1 MSTRLSSRGSDE
13 ASERNTFER
22 SRLRR
27 QRQRSKSLAI
37 LGTGVGVAALAVAFF
52 SRGRESP
59 ANLVVTQAQA
69 SPVIVATSTP
79 KPTPTPF
86 LQSVI
91 APWARGK
98 TLRSVPVKP
107 GQKVIALTFDDGPWP
122 HSTAEVLGIL
132 RDNNVKATFY
142 MVGQEVSRRPQIA
155 RLVRDAGHAIGN
167 HSWDHP
173 SRPRSP
179 VSQVTRTD
187 AVIKRELGFTPTTF
201 RPPYG
206 IKHNGMAARAMKEG
220 DAVILWTADST
231 DWSRPGSAKI
241 ASRVLRQASSGGIV
255 LMHDGGGPRSQT
267 VAALPII
274 IGTLR
279 SRGYKFVTVP
289 ELLAMRYVAPKAT
302 KKPASKVKNKKTSIH
317 KKS

>member
-1 MSTRLSSRGSDE
+1 MSNHAPSRRSGE
-13 ASERNTFER
+13 AFER
-22 SRLRR
+22 GR
-27 QRQRSKSLAI
+27 QQRGRQKAVI
-37 LGTGVGVAALAVAFF
+37 ALASVGAIALAAAFF
-52 SRGRESP
+52 TRGREAP
-59 ANLVVTQAQA
+59 GEIAVPKAQA
-69 SPVIVATSTP
+69 ATVSTPTP

-86 LQSVI
+86 SQKVI

-122 HSTAEVLGIL
+122 DSTAEVLKVL
-132 RDNNVKATFY
+132 RDNDVKATFY
-142 MVGQEVSRRPQIA
+142 MVGQEVSRRPKIA

-179 VSQVTRTD
+179 VSQITRTD
-187 AVIKRELGFTPTTF
+187 AVIKRELGFAPTTF

-206 IKHNGMAARAMKEG
+206 IEHNGMAARALKQG

-231 DWSRPGSAKI
+231 DWSRPGSNAI

-255 LMHDGGGPRSQT
+255 LMHDGGGPRAQT
-267 VAALPII
+267 VAALPVII
-274 IGTLR
+274 STLK

-289 ELLAMRYVAPKAT
+289 ELIALRHLAPKPKKKAT
-302 KKPASKVKNKKTSIH
+302 AKTKNKR
-317 KKS
+317 